1 MAAIVI
7 SFLIAIRSTE
17 MSRIGVTSFPLHR
30 LGARDAIPGFFP
42 FEARVP
48 SPGKTFLSNPL
59 RKQEQAGKSGLHT
72 LSGNLRDFLS

>member
-7 SFLIAIRSTE
+7 SFLTT
-17 MSRIGVTSFPLHR
+17 MRITDVKLMELTSFPLHR

-59 RKQEQAGKSGLHT
+59 RKQEQAGKSGLHM
-72 LSGNLRDFLS
+72 LSGNLRNFLS